1 MSNGKCEIL
10 SNKNLTKYSNYNEIY
25 LDNTISNLD
34 VRSGK
39 GWTDK
44 EGVKVNTWE
53 IRQDMDRT
61 GDVNCLVEWKKD
73 AQNKF
78 YRNKDL
84 DIDKLQSN
92 INQLKFNIKDFDR
105 SVNSVRDLEKSK
117 RHYQNTRLEHMN
129 LEMEME
135 RKMNKKLLDDFVKR
149 ARQERIQLQD
159 EFDRRLNKVDDQ
171 HDRDLTEQDRK
182 HRTNVKSLNNQFE
195 TNVDN
200 IKDKFKTVID
210 NKDDTINKLSANS
223 NDMEGKYM
231 SMLEAAN
238 SVNAQKQLNFNTLVD
253 INKSNST
260 KYDNIYNDNLRLER
274 VARNSHNVLVGEDIK
289 AKINDDMYLINRIQN
304 NRENFTNKK
313 DENYFLYL
321 LLSLGVVTALV
332 LFKK

>member
-1 MSNGKCEIL
+1 MKEKCAIL
-10 SNKNLTKYSNYNEIY
+10 SNPNFNLSNYNEIY

-34 VRSGK
+34 VRVGK
-39 GWTDK
+39 GWIDQ

-53 IRQDMDRT
+53 INQNLDRT
-61 GDVNCLVEWKKD
+61 SDVNCLNEWKKNV
-73 AQNKF
+73 QNKF

-84 DIDKLQSN
+84 NIDKLQTN
-92 INQLKFNIKDFDR
+92 INQLKFNIKDYER
-105 SVNSVRDLEKSK
+105 SINSVRDLEKSK

-182 HRTNVKSLNNQFE
+182 HRTNIKSLNNQFE
-195 TNVDN
+195 TNIDD
-200 IKDKFKTVID
+200 IKDKFKTIIGNRD
-210 NKDDTINKLSANS
+210 NTINKLSANS
-223 NDMEGKYM
+223 NDMESKYM
-231 SMLEAAN
+231 SILETAN
-238 SVNAQKQLNFNTLVD
+238 TINEQKQINFDTLVD

-260 KYDNIYNDNLRLER
+260 KYNNVYNDNLRLEQ
-274 VARNSHNVLVGEDIK
+274 VARNAHNVLVGEDIK
-289 AKINDDMYLINRIQN
+289 AKINEDMYLINRIQN

-313 DENYFLYL
+313 DETYFLYL
-321 LLSLGVVTALV
+321 LLSLGLVTALV